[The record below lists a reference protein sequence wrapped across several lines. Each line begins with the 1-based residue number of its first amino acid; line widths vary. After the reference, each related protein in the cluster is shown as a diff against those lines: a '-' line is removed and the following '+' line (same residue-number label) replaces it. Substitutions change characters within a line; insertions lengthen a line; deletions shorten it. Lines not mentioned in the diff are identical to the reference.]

1 MARPDVP
8 RVGRTRQAQPLDPG
22 LRRGDDCNGHAR
34 QAARVTAKQPETE
47 KMEQT
52 LDVVP
57 RRPHQALI
65 DAATLRQAAVAA
77 FVKLSPAHLVKS
89 PVMAIVMLG
98 TLLAALLTATGET
111 PMGFGIAVTLILLV
125 TVLFGN
131 LAEAVAEARG
141 RGQAASLRRA
151 RKDLVARRLASAN
164 GDRAGMRGEER
175 QVAAADLRPGD
186 HVVVSAGEQIPA
198 DGEIVHG
205 LATINESAVTGES
218 APVLREAGTD
228 RSGVI
233 GGTKVL
239 SDEIV
244 VRVTAEPGASFL
256 DRMIALVEGAN
267 RQKTPNEIALTM
279 LLAAMTLTFV
289 IVCATLPAIGAF
301 VGVEVDVMLLI
312 ALLVCLIPTTIGGLL
327 PAIGIAGMNRAL
339 SANVLAKS
347 GKAVEVAGDVDV
359 LLLDK
364 TGTITHGDRQATAFH
379 VVAGVDAAQ
388 LRDAALLSSLADP
401 TPEGKSIVKLA
412 RAQGSSVVEPDRA
425 DYLAFSAQTRMSGV
439 DLPLHTGQPAGDA
452 RVIRKGAGDAIA
464 RHVQSLGGQVPVELQ
479 GRIEQVARAGATP
492 LVVSEGRQVLG
503 VVELSDVVKHGVKE
517 RFARLRAM
525 GVRTVMITGDNPLTA
540 AAIAAEAGVDDYIAE
555 ARPEDKLARIRAEQV
570 GGRLVA
576 MVGDGTNDAPALA
589 QADVGL
595 AMNSG
600 TQAAKEAGNMV
611 DLDSDPAKLL
621 AVVEVGKQQLIT
633 RGALTTFSLA
643 NDISKY
649 FAILPALFAAA
660 IPSMAA
666 LNVMQLSSPS
676 NAVLGALIFNA
687 LIIPALIPLAL
698 RGVRFKPASAT
709 ALLRRN
715 MLIYGVGGVLLPFV
729 AIKVIDLL
737 LVAAG
742 VGA

>member
-1 MARPDVP
+1 MSTAHKKMPIDVD
-8 RVGRTRQAQPLDPG
+8 RG
-22 LRRGDDCNGHAR
+22 LKPALVDSFKKLAPHHAI
-34 QAARVTAKQPETE
+34 KN
-47 KMEQT
+47 
-52 LDVVP
+52 
-57 RRPHQALI
+57 
-65 DAATLRQAAVAA
+65 
-77 FVKLSPAHLVKS
+77 
-89 PVMAIVMLG
+89 PVMAVVWLG
-98 TLLAALLTATGET
+98 TLVTAATTIAGWAST
-111 PMGFGIAVTLILLV
+111 GFGWAVTIILLI
-125 TVLFGN
+125 TVLFAN
-131 LAEAVAEARG
+131 FAEAVAEARG

-151 RKDLVARRLASAN
+151 RKDLVARRL
-164 GDRAGMRGEER
+164 DKTDHETR
-175 QVAAADLRPGD
+175 VPAADLRPGD
-186 HVVVSAGEQIPA
+186 RVVVEEGQLIPA
-198 DGEIVHG
+198 DGEIIEG
-205 LATINESAVTGES
+205 LATINEAAVTGES

-239 SDEIV
+239 SDRVIV
-244 VRVTAEPGASFL
+244 RITAEPGNSFL
-256 DRMIALVEGAN
+256 DRMIALVEGSN
-267 RQKTPNEIALTM
+267 RQKTPNEIALGIV
-279 LLAAMTLTFV
+279 LAVMTLTFL
-289 IVCATLPAIGAF
+289 IVVVTLPFIGGF
-301 VGVEVDVMLLI
+301 VDVQINVVLLV

-339 SANVLAKS
+339 RANVLAKS

-379 VVAGVDAAQ
+379 ALAGVDSAQ
-388 LRDAALLSSLADP
+388 LREAALLASLADP

-412 RAQGSSVVEPDRA
+412 RGKNERLDEPEGA
-425 DYLAFSAQTRMSGV
+425 HFVPFSAQSRMSGV
-439 DLPLHTGQPAGDA
+439 DLPGE
-452 RVIRKGAGDAIA
+452 RSIRKGAMDAIA
-464 RHVQSLGGQVPVELQ
+464 QHVQVLGGLIPTELEARVA
-479 GRIEQVARAGATP
+479 GVARKGATP
-492 LVVSEGRQVLG
+492 LVVSDGKHVLG
-503 VVELSDVVKHGVKE
+503 VIELSDVIKHGIKE

-540 AAIAAEAGVDDYIAE
+540 ANIAAAAGVDDYIAE
-555 ARPEDKLARIRAEQV
+555 ARPEDKLARIRAEQT

-621 AVVEVGKQQLIT
+621 AVVEIGKQQLIT

-643 NDISKY
+643 NDVSKY

-666 LNVMQLSSPS
+666 LNVMNLSSPS
-676 NAVLGALIFNA
+676 SAVLSALIFNA
-687 LIIPALIPLAL
+687 LVIPALIPLAL
-698 RGVRFKPASAT
+698 RGVRFRPASAT
-709 ALLRRN
+709 HLLRNN

-729 AIKVIDLL
+729 AIKLIDVVL
-737 LVAAG
+737 AALFN
-742 VGA
+742 V

>member
-1 MARPDVP
+1 
-8 RVGRTRQAQPLDPG
+8 L
-22 LRRGDDCNGHAR
+22 RGD
-34 QAARVTAKQPETE
+34 QA
-47 KMEQT
+47 
-52 LDVVP
+52 
-57 RRPHQALI
+57 
-65 DAATLRQAAVAA
+65 
-77 FVKLSPAHLVKS
+77 
-89 PVMAIVMLG
+89 
-98 TLLAALLTATGET
+98 
-111 PMGFGIAVTLILLV
+111 
-125 TVLFGN
+125 
-131 LAEAVAEARG
+131 
-141 RGQAASLRRA
+141 
-151 RKDLVARRLASAN
+151 
-164 GDRAGMRGEER
+164 
-175 QVAAADLRPGD
+175 QVAAAELRPGD
-186 HVVVSAGEQIPA
+186 LVVVSTGDLIPA
-198 DGEIVHG
+198 DGEIVDG
-205 LATINESAVTGES
+205 LATINEAAVTGES

-244 VRVTAEPGASFL
+244 VRITAEPGHSFL

-279 LLAAMTLTFV
+279 LLAAMTLTFL

-301 VGVEVDVMLLI
+301 VGVKVDPLLLI

-379 VVAGVDAAQ
+379 PLAGINADQ

-401 TPEGKSIVKLA
+401 TPEGKSIVRLA
-412 RAQGSSVVEPDRA
+412 REQGAAMRDPDDLDA
-425 DYLAFSAQTRMSGV
+425 DTTTFIQFTAQTRMSGV
-439 DLPLHTGQPAGDA
+439 DLAGDGPEPA
-452 RVIRKGAGDAIA
+452 TRLIRKGAGDAIA
-464 RHVQSLGGQVPVELQ
+464 RHVLSLGGDVPAELKA
-479 GRIEQVARAGATP
+479 RIDQVARKGATP
-492 LVVSEGRQVLG
+492 LVVSDGRHALG
-503 VVELSDVVKHGVKE
+503 VVELSDVVKHGIKE
-517 RFARLRAM
+517 RFAQLRAM
-525 GVRTVMITGDNPLTA
+525 GIKTVMITGDNPLTA

-555 ARPEDKLARIRAEQV
+555 ATPEDKLARIRAEQA

-621 AVVEVGKQQLIT
+621 DVVEVGKQQLIT

-643 NDISKY
+643 NDVSKY

-660 IPSMAA
+660 IPSMAT
-666 LNVMQLSSPS
+666 LNVMALSSPK
-676 NAVLGALIFNA
+676 NAVLAALVFNA
-687 LIIPALIPLAL
+687 LVIPALIPLAL

-709 ALLRRN
+709 MLLRRN
-715 MLIYGVGGVLLPFV
+715 MLLYGGGGVLLPFV
-729 AIKVIDLL
+729 AIKLIDLAL
-737 LVAAG
+737 AAT
-742 VGA
+742 VGP

>member
-1 MARPDVP
+1 M
-8 RVGRTRQAQPLDPG
+8 
-22 LRRGDDCNGHAR
+22 N
-34 QAARVTAKQPETE
+34 ETIHPA
-47 KMEQT
+47 T
-52 LDVVP
+52 P
-57 RRPHQALI
+57 RRASAASNRAAAGLDAPALR
-65 DAATLRQAAVAA
+65 AAAIASFVKLAPQHAVRSPIMAVVLLGTVLSLLIALSVPGSGGFGAAVAA
-77 FVKLSPAHLVKS
+77 
-89 PVMAIVMLG
+89 
-98 TLLAALLTATGET
+98 
-111 PMGFGIAVTLILLV
+111 ILFV
-125 TVLFGN
+125 TVLFAN
-131 LAEAVAEARG
+131 FAEAVAEARG
-141 RGQAASLRRA
+141 RGQAASLRAA
-151 RKDLVARRLASAN
+151 RRDLVARKLDTMGRN
-164 GDRAGMRGEER
+164 ETR
-175 QVAAADLRPGD
+175 VAASTLRPGD
-186 HVVVSAGEQIPA
+186 RVIVSAGELVPA
-198 DGEIVHG
+198 DGEIVKG
-205 LATINESAVTGES
+205 LTTINESAVTGES

-244 VRVTAEPGASFL
+244 VEVSAEPGQSFL
-256 DRMIALVEGAN
+256 DRMIALVEGAH

-279 LLAAMTLTFV
+279 LLAAMTLTFL
-289 IVCATLPAIGAF
+289 IVVATLPFFAGF
-301 VGVEVDVMLLI
+301 VGARLDPLLLI

-379 VVAGVDAAQ
+379 PLAGVDRSQ
-388 LRDAALLSSLADP
+388 LRDAALLASLADP
-401 TPEGKSIVKLA
+401 TPEGKSIVRLA
-412 RAQGSSVVEPDRA
+412 REQHSGVAEPEHA
-425 DYLAFSAQTRMSGV
+425 TYLQFSAQTRMSGV
-439 DLPLHTGQPAGDA
+439 DLPTDA
-452 RVIRKGAGDAIA
+452 EGGARAIRKGAADAIGQYV
-464 RHVQSLGGQVPVELQ
+464 RSLGGQVTAELAA
-479 GRIEQVARAGATP
+479 RVEQVARGGATP
-492 LVVSEGRQVLG
+492 LVVAEGRYVLG

-555 ARPEDKLARIRAEQV
+555 ARPEDKLARIRAEQA

-643 NDISKY
+643 NDVSKY

-660 IPSMAA
+660 VPQMAA
-666 LNVMQLSSPS
+666 LNVMRLSSPTH
-676 NAVLGALIFNA
+676 AVLAALIFNA

-698 RGVRFKPASAT
+698 AGVRFKPASAVV
-709 ALLRRN
+709 LLRRN
-715 MLIYGVGGVLLPFV
+715 MLLYGLGGVLLPFLG
-729 AIKVIDLL
+729 IKLIDLAL
-737 LVAAG
+737 STLF
-742 VGA
+742 

>member
-1 MARPDVP
+1 M
-8 RVGRTRQAQPLDPG
+8 G
-22 LRRGDDCNGHAR
+22 L
-34 QAARVTAKQPETE
+34 
-47 KMEQT
+47 
-52 LDVVP
+52 
-57 RRPHQALI
+57 
-65 DAATLRQAAVAA
+65 
-77 FVKLSPAHLVKS
+77 S
-89 PVMAIVMLG
+89 
-98 TLLAALLTATGET
+98 
-111 PMGFGIAVTLILLV
+111 
-125 TVLFGN
+125 
-131 LAEAVAEARG
+131 AVAEARG

-151 RKDLVARRLASAN
+151 RKDLVARRLLEAPEGSLPGA
-164 GDRAGMRGEER
+164 RGRELALP
-175 QVAAADLRPGD
+175 AAELRPGD
-186 HVVVSAGEQIPA
+186 LVVVSEGELIPA
-198 DGEIVHG
+198 DGEIVLG
-205 LATINESAVTGES
+205 LATINEAAVTGES

-244 VRVTAEPGASFL
+244 VRITAEPGNSFL

-267 RQKTPNEIALTM
+267 RKKTPNEIALTL
-279 LLAAMTLTFV
+279 LLAAMTLAFL

-301 VGVEVDVMLLI
+301 VGVRVDPLLLI

-379 VVAGVDAAQ
+379 ALAGVSSEQ
-388 LRDAALLSSLADP
+388 LREAALLSSLADP

-412 RAQGSSVVEPDRA
+412 REQGTALQDPEQAHFVQ
-425 DYLAFSAQTRMSGV
+425 FSAQTRMSGV
-439 DLPLHTGQPAGDA
+439 DLDGGA
-452 RVIRKGAGDAIA
+452 RVIRKGAGDAIE
-464 RHVQSLGGQVPVELQ
+464 RHVLALGGEVPAELRA
-479 GRIEQVARAGATP
+479 RIEQVARKGATP
-492 LVVSEGRQVLG
+492 LAICEGRFVLG
-503 VVELSDVVKHGVKE
+503 VVELSDVVKHGVKDK
-517 RFARLRAM
+517 FAHLRAM
-525 GVRTVMITGDNPLTA
+525 GIRTVMITGDNPLTA

-555 ARPEDKLARIRAEQV
+555 ARPEDKLARIRAEQAA
-570 GGRLVA
+570 GRLVA

-643 NDISKY
+643 NDVSKY

-666 LNVMQLSSPS
+666 LNVMGLSSPR
-676 NAVLGALIFNA
+676 NAVLAALVFNA
-687 LIIPALIPLAL
+687 LVIPALIPLAL
-698 RGVRFKPASAT
+698 RGVRFRPASAT
-709 ALLRRN
+709 VLLRRN
-715 MLIYGVGGVLLPFV
+715 MLLYGGGGVLLPFV
-729 AIKVIDLL
+729 AIKLIDLAL
-737 LVAAG
+737 AAT
-742 VGA
+742 VGP